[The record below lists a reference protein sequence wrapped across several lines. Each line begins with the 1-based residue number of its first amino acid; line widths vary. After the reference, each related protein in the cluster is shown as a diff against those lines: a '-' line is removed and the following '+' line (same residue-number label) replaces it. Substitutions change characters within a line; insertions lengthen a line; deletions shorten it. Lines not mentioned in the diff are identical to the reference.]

1 MVGTFQISEDLD
13 LRRSR
18 DIFGQVISHQNTLEK
33 IRQFFTIAEAPKII
47 MCAKNAQALKRRSS
61 ASSKMALTL
70 YFG

>member
-1 MVGTFQISEDLD
+1 
-13 LRRSR
+13 
-18 DIFGQVISHQNTLEK
+18 
-33 IRQFFTIAEAPKII
+33 